1 MAQKHENPSRPQ
13 ELTSSEDAQE
23 TEIQP
28 LSDEALEEAAGGSG
42 IQELLPVRRLFRRRQ
57 LTCEHGHAARRGC
70 HRAHGLIPRGYDM
83 AQTHESP
90 SHPQELTSS

>member
-42 IQELLPVRRLFRRRQ
+42 IQELCSYV
-57 LTCEHGHAARRGC
+57 GC
-70 HRAHGLIPRGYDM
+70 SNGGN
-83 AQTHESP
+83 
-90 SHPQELTSS
+90 